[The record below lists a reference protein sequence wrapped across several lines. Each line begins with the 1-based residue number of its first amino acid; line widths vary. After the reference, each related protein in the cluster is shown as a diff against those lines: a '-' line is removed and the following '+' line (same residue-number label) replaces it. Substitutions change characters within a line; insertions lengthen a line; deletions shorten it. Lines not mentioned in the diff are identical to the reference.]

1 MLLEVMDYQHL
12 TKDRSLG
19 TVELKV
25 ADLAQESEDPR
36 FHYSSL
42 GKKEVVDPIRLDRG
56 NSYKGQL
63 HYVAEFVPAI
73 ALKGVRFDT
82 PPNELQTAIESGG
95 GEEDGEVMSDAASS
109 ISSSSEEAQAVP
121 NGVTARAPMGDRS
134 HTKGAASTDT
144 TGTKETTKSTEPQ
157 SPVVSSSSVK
167 GVSENGANG
176 NGNVNGAPK
185 EPEDKGVEMSREEL
199 LQQRALWSILSLA
212 LS

>member
-25 ADLAQESEDPR
+25 ADLAQESDDPR

-73 ALKGVRFDT
+73 ALKGVKFDT
-82 PPNELQTAIESGG
+82 SPNELQTAIEGGGGG
-95 GEEDGEVMSDAASS
+95 GEEDGEVVSDAASS

-121 NGVTARAPMGDRS
+121 NGVTARAPIGDRS
-134 HTKGAASTDT
+134 HTKGASSTDT

-157 SPVVSSSSVK
+157 SPIVSSSSVK
-167 GVSENGANG
+167 SVSEKGANG
-176 NGNVNGAPK
+176 NGNGVPK

-199 LQQRALWSILSLA
+199 LRQRASLSILSSA